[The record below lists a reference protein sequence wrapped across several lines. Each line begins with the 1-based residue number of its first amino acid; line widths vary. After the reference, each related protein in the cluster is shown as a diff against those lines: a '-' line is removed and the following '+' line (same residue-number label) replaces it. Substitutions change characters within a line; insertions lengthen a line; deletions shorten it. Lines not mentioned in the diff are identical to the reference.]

1 MKKMLPITTLL
12 LLLGT
17 IASLESCD
25 LFEKNSKPKTELE
38 KLPPATQEGKNTF
51 GCLVDGKAWVTRSSI
66 DASAF
71 YQEGVLSITATLI
84 NKVFN
89 QGIIIGLFED
99 NLETK
104 EYLLS
109 EYPQMFGL
117 VEDIRNNCDY
127 VTSISYEGKLVI
139 THFDQINFIIS
150 GTLEFE
156 AYSDD
161 CDKIIKVTHGRFDLN
176 YAP

>member
-17 IASLESCD
+17 MASLESCD

-51 GCLVDGKAWVTRSSI
+51 GCLVDGKAWVTKTSI
-66 DASAF
+66 DADAY
-71 YQEGVLSITATLI
+71 YQEGRLFIYAKLDSG
-84 NKVFN
+84 
-89 QGIIIGLFED
+89 GIDQEMTISLFDFDLMEGEYILTEYPEIFGELRD
-99 NLETK
+99 LKTNC
-104 EYLLS
+104 EYL
-109 EYPQMFGL
+109 
-117 VEDIRNNCDY
+117 
-127 VTSISYEGKLVI
+127 TSASHIGKLTI
-139 THFDQINFIIS
+139 THFDQTNFIIS
-150 GTLEFE
+150 GTFEFE

-161 CDKIIKVTHGRFDLN
+161 CDKVVKVTHGRFDLN